1 MQGNDRFLSFAV
13 QFFMITAFLIVVFHV
28 AFDMHDRKL
37 KAKIREATLIEQDL
51 ENAVARLAAM
61 SRAENLRPIVAKVF
75 PMYATIGTGRAIDAG
90 DIK

>member
-1 MQGNDRFLSFAV
+1 MQGNDRFFFFAV
-13 QFFMITAFLIVVFHV
+13 QFFMITAFSIMAFHV
-28 AFDMHDRKL
+28 AFDMHDKKL
-37 KAKIREATLIEQDL
+37 KAKAREITLVEQDL

-75 PMYATIGTGRAIDAG
+75 PAFATIGTGRAIDAG